1 MSAADLVPIFDP
13 EEYKAPFPYIGGK
26 SRVAA
31 EVWARFGDV
40 QNYVEPFFGSGSVL
54 FKRPAE
60 HDWRERV
67 ETVNDADGMVA
78 NFWRALKADPE
89 AVAEA
94 ADWPVSE
101 CDLHARHAWLKGQR
115 ADLTRRLEGDPE
127 FCDAKVAGWWV
138 WATCLWIGGPLFED
152 GPWVVIDGELVR
164 MPRGRGVRRKR
175 PHLGDAGRG
184 IHRKLPHLG
193 NAGRGIH
200 RKLPHLGDAG
210 RGIHR
215 KRPHLGNAG
224 VGIHRKLPHLGDAG
238 RGECELW
245 SLHLRTYMQS
255 LADRLRRVRVCC
267 GDWSRVC
274 GPTPTIRMG
283 NPTGVFLD
291 PPYSQDER
299 DAGCYAVDRPGVA
312 KECLSW
318 CLEHGDNPRL
328 RIALC
333 GYEGEGHEVL
343 EAQGWSVFAWKAAGG
358 YSNQRKT
365 DTNDNNRRERIWF
378 SPHCLSA
385 EAETPH
391 QP

>member
-1 MSAADLVPIFDP
+1 MSAAELVPTFDP
-13 EEYKAPFPYIGGK
+13 AEYKAPFPYMGGK

-31 EVWARFGDV
+31 EVWRRFGDV
-40 QNYVEPFFGSGSVL
+40 PNYVEPFFGSGAVL

-60 HDWRERV
+60 HDWAQRA

-89 AVAEA
+89 EVAAA

-101 CDLHARHAWLKGQR
+101 CDLHARHAWLQGQR
-115 ADLTRRLEGDPE
+115 DDITRRLEGDPE

-138 WATCLWIGGPLFED
+138 WATCLWIGGPLFAD
-152 GPWVVIDGELVR
+152 GPWVVVDGELVNR
-164 MPRGRGVRRKR
+164 PRGRGVRRQL
-175 PHLGDAGRG
+175 PLLGNAGVG
-184 IHRKLPHLG
+184 IHRKLPHL
-193 NAGRGIH
+193 NAGMGIH
-200 RKLPHLGDAG
+200 RKLPL
-210 RGIHR
+210 
-215 KRPHLGNAG
+215 LGNAG

-245 SLHLRTYMQS
+245 SEHLRTYMQS

-267 GDWSRVC
+267 GDWARVC
-274 GPTPTIRMG
+274 GPSVLRG
-283 NPTGVFLD
+283 GVGGKYENAEFLTGVFLD

-299 DAGCYAVDRPGVA
+299 HAHCYSVDRPGVA
-312 KECLSW
+312 AECLKW
-318 CLEHGDNPRL
+318 CLEHGNDPRL

-333 GYEGEGHEVL
+333 GYAGEGHEPL
-343 EAQGWSVFAWKAAGG
+343 EAAGWSVHAWKAAGG

-365 DTNDNNRRERIWF
+365 GVNDNKYRERIWF

-385 EAETPH
+385 EAPH
-391 QP
+391 QPTLQEVATK